1 MSLQLPAASQ
11 HQPTPKAQGLNSL
24 GKHQLTQ
31 IEELQALYCWETANK
46 RPGDK
51 KICVFKVQKGSVSDS
66 LSDPY
71 FPFYAYLRVPPP
83 LPEVGT

>member
-31 IEELQALYCWETANK
+31 IEELQALHCWETATK
-46 RPGDK
+46 RPGD
-51 KICVFKVQKGSVSDS
+51 
-66 LSDPY
+66 
-71 FPFYAYLRVPPP
+71 
-83 LPEVGT
+83 